1 MEKKG
6 NLLYA
11 AIYLLT
17 VIIIGVL
24 GFYLIE
30 GYPFIDA
37 LYMTVITTSTVG
49 FREVYPLSDT
59 GKLFTIFLIFASIG
73 VLAWFVSNFTQ
84 SLFQRQMRFFI
95 PGYYKK
101 LKFKKMENHVIVCGY
116 GRNGSQVVK
125 ELQAYGEKVVV
136 IDQNHDLVLSHMGE
150 SIRIVEGD
158 ATEDSTL
165 VKADI
170 ATAKA
175 LITTLPNDADNLF
188 VVITARALNPKMNI
202 ISRASNESSE
212 KKLRM
217 AGVDSVVMPEQVGGS
232 HMATL
237 IAQPD
242 VVEFMEHLNI
252 HGSSPVQLTQIE
264 CAELPPELTNKPI
277 KDLSF
282 RKITGANI
290 IGYKTAQG
298 EYILN
303 PSPDTKLFS
312 HTKLFV
318 LGTEEQIKILKD
330 YLSGRIKFN
339 GDPAEKKT

>member
-11 AIYLLT
+11 ALYLAG
-17 VIIIGVL
+17 IILIGVA

-30 GYPFIDA
+30 DYPLIDA
-37 LYMTVITTSTVG
+37 LYMTIITTSTVG
-49 FREVYPLSDT
+49 YREVYPLSDA
-59 GKLFTIFLIFASIG
+59 GKLFTVFLIFASIG

-84 SLFQRQMRFFI
+84 TLFQRQMRFFL
-95 PGYYKK
+95 PGYNKK

-125 ELQAYGEKVVV
+125 ELQTYGEKVVV
-136 IDQNHDLVLSHMGE
+136 IDQNHNLVLSHMGDPV
-150 SIRIVEGD
+150 RIVEGD

-165 VKADI
+165 IKADI

-175 LITTLPNDADNLF
+175 LISTLPNDADNLF
-188 VVITARALNPKMNI
+188 VVITARALNHKMNI
-202 ISRASNESSE
+202 ISRASSESAE

-217 AGVDSVVMPEQVGGS
+217 AGVDSVIMPEQVGGS

-242 VVEFMEHLNI
+242 VVEFLEHLNI
-252 HGSSPVQLTQIE
+252 HGSSPVQLWQIE

-303 PSPDTKLFS
+303 PSPDTKLFNHS
-312 HTKLFV
+312 KLFV
-318 LGTEEQIKILKD
+318 LGTDEQIRTLKD
-330 YLSGRIKFN
+330 YLSGKIKFN
-339 GDPAEKKT
+339 DEKEAI